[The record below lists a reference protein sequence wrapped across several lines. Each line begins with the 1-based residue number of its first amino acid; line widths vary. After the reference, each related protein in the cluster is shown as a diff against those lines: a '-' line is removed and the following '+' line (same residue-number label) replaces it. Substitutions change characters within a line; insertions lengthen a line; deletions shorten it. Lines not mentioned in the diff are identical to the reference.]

1 MQYKY
6 ICNLKFLVVLF
17 EKDKKE
23 KLVLIVYFS

>member
-6 ICNLKFLVVLF
+6 ICKLKSLVVLF

-23 KLVLIVYFS
+23 ILVLMEYFI